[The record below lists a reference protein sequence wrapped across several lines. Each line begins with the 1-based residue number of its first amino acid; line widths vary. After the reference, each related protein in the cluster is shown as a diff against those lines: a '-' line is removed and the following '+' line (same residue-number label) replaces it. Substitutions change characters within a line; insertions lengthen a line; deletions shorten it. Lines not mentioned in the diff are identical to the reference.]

1 MFGLETSCRKEPT
14 RQALYDLILKVC
26 ENSKEATDII
36 IKKTLE
42 TMNKKFKEI
51 KIVYS
56 TEVNQRSTNGYAGLK
71 NLGNICY
78 MNSMIQQLYMNKTF
92 RYLLMR
98 IDDGKDYDWTVDQK
112 GNQVDDNILHQT
124 QRIFGYL

>member
-1 MFGLETSCRKEPT
+1 M
-14 RQALYDLILKVC
+14 KVC
-26 ENSKEATDII
+26 ESSKEVTDTI

-42 TMNKKFKEI
+42 TIDTKFKKV
-51 KIVYS
+51 KITYS
-56 TEVNQRSTNGYAGLK
+56 TEVNQRSATGYAGLK

-98 IDDGKDYDWTVDQK
+98 IEDHK
-112 GNQVDDNILHQT
+112 
-124 QRIFGYL
+124 